1 MLLIAGSCRRWILF
15 CRCFCWL
22 GFLQLNTQLCQM
34 LTDFQ
39 NPFTDRLS
47 SKFSKAIIKYATSPQ
62 MRRYTTLWNVCA
74 QTKMVMLQR
83 WVEQT
88 AMQNLVIQKSSWKY
102 SSNDVSIILFT
113 DGKIFF
119 SGHTQKHKESP
130 SVRNCS
136 NQEERRRDKTLAHT
150 ISVQTVTDVISRRV
164 TTVQVVEKRNT
175 SLINWYLSIQYNNTI
190 Q

>member
-47 SKFSKAIIKYATSPQ
+47 SQFSKAIIKYATSPQ

-83 WVEQT
+83 WVERT

-113 DGKIFF
+113 DGKIF
-119 SGHTQKHKESP
+119 TVVTHK
-130 SVRNCS
+130 NTK
-136 NQEERRRDKTLAHT
+136 NHQLYATAATKKKD
-150 ISVQTVTDVISRRV
+150 V
-164 TTVQVVEKRNT
+164 TTKRLHTRSAFRQSLMSSAGESQLYKWSKKETQV
-175 SLINWYLSIQYNNTI
+175 W
-190 Q
+190 